1 MIVRPLSSFSVHK
14 TYLKWDAVSTS
25 VKSWL
30 LNVYIRVPILMLPI
44 CLLSL
49 CLLKEDIWP
58 VSQIVNPLPSLF
70 HIPRRYIHQILSRYI
85 FYIVS

>member
-14 TYLKWDAVSTS
+14 TDLKWDAVSTS

-30 LNVYIRVPILMLPI
+30 LNVYIPVPILMLPV

-49 CLLKEDIWP
+49 RRKTFGLYPKLSILTVIWGP
-58 VSQIVNPLPSLF
+58 VGQELYLTFLYMPPA
-70 HIPRRYIHQILSRYI
+70 
-85 FYIVS
+85 

>member
-14 TYLKWDAVSTS
+14 TDLKWDAVSTS

-30 LNVYIRVPILMLPI
+30 LNVYIPVPILMLPV

-49 CLLKEDIWP
+49 
-58 VSQIVNPLPSLF
+58 
-70 HIPRRYIHQILSRYI
+70 RRKTFGLYPKLSIHCHHYFVFLGGTYTKYFLDAFSI
-85 FYIVS
+85 